1 MSSNPQQPSPTP
13 PPPFERLVP
22 YSRHINIALLVLG
35 AVFAIVPIYLAIRA
49 GGVQAALGPVFVWG
63 VVIALVSLIAGLIG
77 FGSMTQGRATE
88 ADKIRVLLLSAGGL
102 LGLVTALLG
111 FVLPFT
117 DYKEDLSGGLT
128 SWRAHPGA
136 LIWPGLA
143 LVGGF
148 GLMFASIQLG
158 RGMERQNPRIRR
170 LIYGF
175 NTMLMCLLLL
185 AVLAIPNILAY
196 AEPFAR
202 YFSQPYD
209 WTSSNVYTLSPA
221 MQNLLSNL
229 QEPVKVYVM
238 LQSGTIIASDTK
250 TLMEN
255 CRSQSANFTWE
266 FLDPSARANEE
277 RVDGFMRKYSLSD
290 PEGLLIIRGVESDKS
305 KADHTFVKMRE
316 LFDQTSG
323 ARQAGGFSYKFLGEN
338 ALYMALVD
346 LIEGKLVVY
355 LTQGHGEL
363 SLEGNQPRMPPG
375 MPPRASGEL
384 SVLKQKL
391 TERKSVRV
399 EPLTVDRALTK
410 VPDDASVVVVARPT
424 QAFAPEEAKVLI
436 DYAKRSAQTS
446 TRKEKD
452 GREVQ
457 EEKVTAGKLILL
469 FNPVIQKLGDTTRMA
484 PTGLDALLAQYNIK
498 LGDDRILC
506 FGNLVSDPLQV
517 IAVTNPTSSNPM
529 AKAFNSPDRQTLFPF
544 RNVRTVDAA
553 GQHPGLDVQQLL
565 LVPPQ
570 YGFWSE
576 TNLEASPAALVSALR
591 RDQKLALKKLT
602 AKPLCVAVTV
612 AESSGGVPND
622 FAHAGVDK
630 DSTPR
635 LVVFGSADWI
645 KDDALNSGEGSTRM
659 DLMNSCIS
667 WLRKKAAIGGKPP
680 IEGKERVKYQ
690 PNIAPQDLNRLLFL
704 PLAMMLLA
712 VVALGTG
719 VWVVRRR

>member
-1 MSSNPQQPSPTP
+1 M
-13 PPPFERLVP
+13 
-22 YSRHINIALLVLG
+22 
-35 AVFAIVPIYLAIRA
+35 
-49 GGVQAALGPVFVWG
+49 FV
-63 VVIALVSLIAGLIG
+63 
-77 FGSMTQGRATE
+77 
-88 ADKIRVLLLSAGGL
+88 
-102 LGLVTALLG
+102 
-111 FVLPFT
+111 
-117 DYKEDLSGGLT
+117 
-128 SWRAHPGA
+128 
-136 LIWPGLA
+136 
-143 LVGGF
+143 
-148 GLMFASIQLG
+148 SIQLG

-175 NTMLMCLLLL
+175 NTVLMCLLLL
-185 AVLAIPNILAY
+185 AVLAIPNILSY

-221 MQNLLSNL
+221 MQNLVSNL

-266 FLDPSARANEE
+266 FLDPTARTNEE
-277 RVDGFMRKYSLSD
+277 RVDGFMRKYSFSD

-305 KADHTFVKMRE
+305 KADHTFVKVRD
-316 LFDQTSG
+316 LFDQSSG
-323 ARQAGGFSYKFLGEN
+323 MRQAGGFSYTFKGEN
-338 ALYMALVD
+338 ALYTALVEM
-346 LIEGKLVVY
+346 IEGKLVVY
-355 LTQGHGEL
+355 FTQGHGEL
-363 SLEGNQPRMPPG
+363 SLEGNQPMMPPG
-375 MPPRASGEL
+375 MPPRASGDL
-384 SVLKQKL
+384 SALKQKL

-410 VPDDASVVVVARPT
+410 IPDDASVVVVARPT
-424 QAFAPEEAKVLI
+424 QAFAPEESKVLL
-436 DYAKRSAQTS
+436 DYAKRSAQTT

-452 GREVQ
+452 GREIK

-469 FNPVIQKLGDTTRMA
+469 FNPVIQKVGDSTRMA
-484 PTGLDALLAQYNIK
+484 PTGLDALLAQFNVK

-506 FGNLVSDPLQV
+506 FGQVVDDPLQV
-517 IAVTNPTSSNPM
+517 IAVTNPNSSNPM
-529 AKAFNSPDRQTLFPF
+529 GKAFNSPDRQTLFPF
-544 RNVRTVDAA
+544 RNARTVDVA
-553 GQHPGLDVQQLL
+553 GQQPGLDAQQLL

-576 TNLEASPAALVSALR
+576 TNLEASPASLVSALR
-591 RDQKLALKKLT
+591 RDRNLALKKLT
-602 AKPLCVAVTV
+602 GKPLCLAVTV
-612 AESSGGVPND
+612 SESSGGAPRD
-622 FAHAGVDK
+622 MAHAAINQE
-630 DSTPR
+630 TPR

-645 KDDALNSGEGSTRM
+645 KDDALNSGEGSTRV
-659 DLMNSCIS
+659 DLFNSCIS
-667 WLRKKAAIGGKPP
+667 WLREKGTMGETIK
-680 IEGKERVKYQ
+680 GKERVKYQ